1 MEEAWEDVALTMNL
15 ANAPASVV
23 RKIRFVF
30 YSGVFYGLIAQG
42 SVEQLKKEVLDIL
55 KNVTTNPPDRVKEF
69 SFKASGGSYAKLFDG
84 TEKLL
89 SWDNIL
95 WINRTVLL
103 P

>member
-1 MEEAWEDVALTMNL
+1 MMQGAEG
-15 ANAPASVV
+15 
-23 RKIRFVF
+23 FVF
-30 YSGVFYGLIAQG
+30 GDDERETISGLHQDRVR
-42 SVEQLKKEVLDIL
+42 V
-55 KNVTTNPPDRVKEF
+55 KNMRTNPADRVKAF

-95 WINRTVLL
+95 WINRSVLA